1 VKLRILAV
9 VLLAAA
15 ASAATAEPTSSPRWG
30 SFELGAGPY
39 TPNVD
44 SEFSGAAPY
53 NQVFGSGQRWMFR
66 AGVGKSLYTGF
77 GDLEVGLRTGFFR
90 AAGRA
95 VFLDSNNV
103 YQRSGDETS
112 FNVIP
117 TSLTLTYYFDYLA
130 ERYRWLPITLY
141 GRGALERYN
150 WWTNTTAGTSKHGAT
165 NGWSV
170 TGGVALLLDS
180 IDPGFARD
188 LDNETGINH
197 TYLFFDITH
206 AKVDDFG
213 SSKSFDLSPT
223 KAAYAFGLLMV
234 F

>member
-15 ASAATAEPTSSPRWG
+15 ASAATADPTSSPRWG

-39 TPNVD
+39 TPDVD
-44 SEFSGAAPY
+44 SEFGGSGPY
-53 NQVFGSGQRWMFR
+53 QQVFGTSQRWMLR

-77 GDLEVGLRTGFFR
+77 GDLEVGFRTGYFH
-90 AAGRA
+90 ASGRA
-95 VFLDSNNV
+95 VTTDTL
-103 YQRSGDETS
+103 QRSGDDTS
-112 FNVIP
+112 FNIIP
-117 TSLTLTYYFDYLA
+117 TSLTLTYYFDYFANL
-130 ERYRWLPITLY
+130 YRWLPITPY
-141 GRGALERYN
+141 GRVALERYN
-150 WWTNTTAGTSKHGAT
+150 WWTSTTNGASKHGAT

-170 TGGVALLLDS
+170 TGGAAILLDA
-180 IDPGFARD
+180 IDPDSARG

-197 TYLFFDITH
+197 TYLFFDVTH

-213 SSKSFDLSPT
+213 SSKSWDLSPKKT
-223 KAAYAFGLLMV
+223 AYAFGLLMM